1 MIRRPPRST
10 LFPYTT
16 LFRSPAARY
25 ILYVWWP
32 RVETDTN
39 LLLVTEIG
47 LASALV
53 LLFNLGKVAW
63 DNRNKVAMARLTAL
77 VYARNARNDWL
88 SRLRERA
95 LVRSLPAARD
105 ACVLTLTGH
114 GTFVDERSP
123 VREVLRSAYEIR
135 VMLVNPV
142 GEGVRRRVESLPP
155 EVTVLSFH
163 GEIEASIA
171 YLAELRKLGKKV
183 TLKFYDEEPF
193 WKVVVLG
200 DHVWV
205 QHCHH
210 EIGRAHV

>member
-1 MIRRPPRST
+1 H
-10 LFPYTT
+10 
-16 LFRSPAARY
+16 
-25 ILYVWWP
+25 ILYVV
-32 RVETDTN
+32 RLRLERDAR
-39 LLLVTEIG
+39 LLPVTGIG

-142 GEGVRRRVESLPP
+142 GDGVRRRVESLPP
-155 EVTVLSFH
+155 EVTVLSVH
-163 GEIEASIA
+163 GEEEASIA

-183 TLKFYDEEPF
+183 TLKFYDEELF
-193 WKVVVLG
+193 WQVVVIVE
-200 DHVWV
+200 D
-205 QHCHH
+205 
-210 EIGRAHV
+210 